1 MCPFFLLLNSAGL
14 LIVYF
19 NPKVKDRREET
30 SAKDVNSKVDSPV
43 KEPEPCMTDDS
54 SSPVMSCSS
63 LITFCANVLC

>member
-30 SAKDVNSKVDSPV
+30 STKDVNSKGDSPV

-54 SSPVMSCSS
+54 SSPVMLCSS
-63 LITFCANVLC
+63 LITFCTNVLC